1 MDPKVFF
8 ETGQTTGKNVSGN
21 ATDTSGETAKQAGR
35 AFKEAFNAANAAG
48 NVDPEATSSPRTADS
63 KVITSAESSDRKAT
77 VTSEK
82 LHYAADPSTRNVDS
96 SVRELMAKAPL
107 DHEVLA
113 SAQPVGDGKSL
124 PHSQETGNFD
134 PPDNKLGT
142 DLTRDPEALVNGTK
156 PRPTRRDGL
165 LKQWSLY
172 RERQTRPELLL
183 TRNYRAVN
191 RSQQNQKL
199 MRKYLLAH
207 AEFIPQPVDSKTDNG
222 NILESK
228 GSTRLDRNCFA

>member
-82 LHYAADPSTRNVDS
+82 LHYAARPQHGNVDS
-96 SVRELMAKAPL
+96 SVRELITKAPL

-113 SAQPVGDGKSL
+113 SAQPVGYGKSL

-134 PPDNKLGT
+134 PPDNKLGP

-156 PRPTRRDGL
+156 PEADSQRWVAETMELVSREAKRRDP
-165 LKQWSLY
+165 S
-172 RERQTRPELLL
+172 
-183 TRNYRAVN
+183 
-191 RSQQNQKL
+191 
-199 MRKYLLAH
+199 
-207 AEFIPQPVDSKTDNG
+207 
-222 NILESK
+222 
-228 GSTRLDRNCFA
+228 CF